1 MIIRLTVL
9 LPVSLPSYI
18 SHSHSISLM
27 LPSSS
32 QSGAPHLHISLAL
45 SSLLLHFLFL
55 SAALALFPSS
65 SLSANVP
72 CLFPVFCLLTH
83 PTAAPPVYLSLSVHA
98 PSLPH
103 PHPPPP
109 PLLPSSFSP
118 LPSLALSPFRA
129 LQCGCVGD
137 DVRDAVA
144 GVSSGCV
151 YIRVLQ
157 PCGLQP
163 VSGWRQRWEASAQ
176 HTHTHSHT
184 STCRWL
190 NHSVI

>member
-55 SAALALFPSS
+55 SAALALFPSP

-83 PTAAPPVYLSLSVHA
+83 PTAAPPIYLSLSVHA
-98 PSLPH
+98 
-103 PHPPPP
+103 P

-118 LPSLALSPFRA
+118 LPSLALSPSRA

-163 VSGWRQRWEASAQ
+163 VSG
-176 HTHTHSHT
+176 
-184 STCRWL
+184 
-190 NHSVI
+190 

>member
-1 MIIRLTVL
+1 MIGAKFQHICTANTGVHDNTANCFAPCLFAL
-9 LPVSLPSYI
+9 LYFPLPLHFSDA
-18 SHSHSISLM
+18 
-27 LPSSS
+27 SSS

-55 SAALALFPSS
+55 STALALFPSP
-65 SLSANVP
+65 SLSANVS

-98 PSLPH
+98 P
-103 PHPPPP
+103 

-118 LPSLALSPFRA
+118 LPSLALSPSRA

-151 YIRVLQ
+151 YI
-157 PCGLQP
+157 
-163 VSGWRQRWEASAQ
+163 
-176 HTHTHSHT
+176 
-184 STCRWL
+184 
-190 NHSVI
+190 